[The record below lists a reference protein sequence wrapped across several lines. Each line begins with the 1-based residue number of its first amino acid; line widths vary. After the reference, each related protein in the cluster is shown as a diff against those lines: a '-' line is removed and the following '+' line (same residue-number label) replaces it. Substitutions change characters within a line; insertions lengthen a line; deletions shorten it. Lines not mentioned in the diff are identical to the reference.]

1 MATALRPRSR
11 PLSAEHR
18 FFAFAAIALVAVTF
32 IGFAPSYYFS
42 RFTGAPAL
50 EPIVHLHG
58 IVFTAWIL
66 LYAGQTGLVSMG
78 RSDLHRIV
86 GPIGAVLAVAVVALG
101 FAVAILTAH
110 IVPKAGKINPPII
123 FPLTAITMFGLLFA
137 AAFIYRRTLQHHKRL
152 MLLATVS
159 LATTPLAR
167 IGRMIGG
174 PLSPPVMGMLFTDLF
189 VAALVAYD
197 VRTRG
202 RLHPATAIGGGA
214 FLLSQPVR
222 VAMSQW
228 PAWQAVAASLG
239 AR

>member
-1 MATALRPRSR
+1 MATVFGRRSL

-18 FFAFAAIALVAVTF
+18 FFAVAAVALVAVTF

-58 IVFTAWIL
+58 IVFTGWIL

-78 RSDLHRIV
+78 RSDLHRVV
-86 GPIGAVLAVAVVALG
+86 GPVGTVLAVAVVALG
-101 FAVAILTAH
+101 FTVAVLTAH
-110 IVPKAGKINPPII
+110 VVPKAGKINPPII
-123 FPLTAITMFGLLFA
+123 FPFTAITIFGLLFA
-137 AAFIYRRTLQHHKRL
+137 AAFIYRRKLQHHKRL
-152 MLLATVS
+152 MLMATVS

-167 IGRMIGG
+167 IGKMIGG
-174 PLSPPVMGMLFTDLF
+174 PLSPPLMGMLFTDLF
-189 VAALVAYD
+189 ILVLVAFD

-202 RLHPATAIGGGA
+202 RIHPATAIGGGL
-214 FLLSQPVR
+214 FVLSQPLR
-222 VAMSQW
+222 IAMSQW

>member
-1 MATALRPRSR
+1 MATALRSGSR

-18 FFAFAAIALVAVTF
+18 FFAFAAIVLVAATF

-42 RFTGAPAL
+42 GFTGAPAL

-58 IVFTAWIL
+58 VVFTGWIL
-66 LYAGQTGLVSMG
+66 LYAGQTSLVSMG

-101 FAVAILTAH
+101 FAVAFLTAH

-137 AAFIYRRTLQHHKRL
+137 AAFLYRRKLQHHKRL

-174 PLSPPVMGMLFTDLF
+174 PLPPPVMGMLFTDLF

-202 RLHPATAIGGGA
+202 RLHPATAIGGGV
-214 FLLSQPVR
+214 FLLSQPLR
-222 VAMSQW
+222 VAISQW
-228 PAWQAVAASLG
+228 PAWQAIAASFG